1 MTEPRITGSTSCTVT
16 GRRLEK
22 SSENR
27 EKNATRNK
35 APISTGFTMRAKR
48 TIVRGFLSTAASAMS
63 PIVTENAAGP
73 LLG

>member
-1 MTEPRITGSTSCTVT
+1 MTEPRMTGITSCTVI

-22 SSENR
+22 SSENS

-35 APISTGFTMRAKR
+35 TPISTGFTMRAKR
-48 TIVRGFLSTAASAMS
+48 TIVRGFFSTAASAMS
-63 PIVTENAAGP
+63 PIVTKNAAVP